1 MTKNFT
7 IEEFLH
13 SATAYKLHISNNPDL
28 EQMASLQ
35 ELAIHLL
42 QPLRDR
48 YGKPITITSGFRSV
62 ALNAALGGAPNSQH
76 TKGQAADIIADG
88 GRDNA
93 LLFKLIAEHLSFDQ
107 LIFEERLRNIP
118 TPDGQHTLAR
128 TTWVHV
134 SYIHRGY
141 NRHQML
147 LTSNASGILR
157 TQGIA
162 SNWREVV

>member
-48 YGKPITITSGFRSV
+48 YGKPITITSGYRCK
-62 ALNAALGGAPNSQH
+62 ALNSLLRGADHSQH
-76 TKGQAADIIADG
+76 LRGEAADITSADN
-88 GRDNA
+88 RR
-93 LLFKLIAEHLSFDQ
+93 LLAILKELPYDQ
-107 LIFEERLRNIP
+107 LIPYRDKA
-118 TPDGQHTLAR
+118 DGTIV
-128 TTWVHV
+128 WIHV
-134 SYIHRGY
+134 SCCPKPRRQVFCKYI
-141 NRHQML
+141 
-147 LTSNASGILR
+147 
-157 TQGIA
+157 
-162 SNWREVV
+162 